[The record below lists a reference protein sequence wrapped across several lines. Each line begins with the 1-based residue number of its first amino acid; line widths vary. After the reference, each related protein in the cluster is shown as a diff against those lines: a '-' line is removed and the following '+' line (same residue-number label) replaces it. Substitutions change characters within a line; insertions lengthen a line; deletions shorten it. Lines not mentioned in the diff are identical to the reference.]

1 MAVGSKNLA
10 KKSVEKLVEAP
21 DRIPASP
28 VAGPLTPW
36 RAWAETLWVFVLLES
51 VLWTPRSLGHSVL
64 IGLLLISPIWLT
76 WKTGYS
82 RRELGL
88 AWPQRRIA
96 AWIVAAGLAIA
107 LTFPLGARLL
117 GQPVPADPNWPRLS
131 NILPY
136 FMWAIFQQFLLQA
149 CIFLRME
156 LAVGKRFAVF
166 ASSALFTVAHW
177 PNVPLTILT
186 LFGALFFTD
195 LFRRYRSIYPL
206 GIAHFLMGISI
217 AYSFPT
223 SLMHHMRVGLSFG
236 KM

>member
-1 MAVGSKNLA
+1 M
-10 KKSVEKLVEAP
+10 AP
-21 DRIPASP
+21 DLIPASP
-28 VAGPLTPW
+28 VARGLTPL

-51 VLWTPRSLGHSVL
+51 VLWTPRSLGHSAL
-64 IGLLLISPIWLT
+64 IGLLLVSPLWLT
-76 WKTGYS
+76 WKTGYN
-82 RRELGL
+82 RQKLGL
-88 AWPQRRIA
+88 VWPERRIT

-117 GQPVPADPNWPRLS
+117 GQPLPADPNWPRLG

-136 FMWAIFQQFLLQA
+136 FIWAIFQQFLLQSF
-149 CIFLRME
+149 IFLRME
-156 LAVGKRFAVF
+156 SAVGKRFAVF
-166 ASSALFTVAHW
+166 ASSALFTIAHS